1 MLENEKIQKIEN
13 NDDKQLEREFSQL
26 FVKTITKM
34 ITQKWY
40 VKVKLFIKPD
50 FSKEFLALFDSG
62 ANINCVQ

>member
-1 MLENEKIQKIEN
+1 M
-13 NDDKQLEREFSQL
+13 
-26 FVKTITKM
+26 
-34 ITQKWY
+34 QKWY